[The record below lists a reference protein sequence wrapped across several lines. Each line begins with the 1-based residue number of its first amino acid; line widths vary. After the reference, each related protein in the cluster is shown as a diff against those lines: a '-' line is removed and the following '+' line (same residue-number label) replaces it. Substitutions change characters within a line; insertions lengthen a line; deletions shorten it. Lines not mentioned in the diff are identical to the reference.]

1 MQNMIEVVG
10 MAYTDAYR
18 ILRNAVVDRDGPVNW
33 NNNGYHYHN
42 IELVLIPEPENPYD
56 QNAIA
61 VYSEYPTPANAK
73 IKRSG
78 RIGYLP
84 RNSGVEIVERTLVNA
99 VIKEGFKNI
108 YVKIDVS
115 DFIDNT
121 VDYEHFDEE
130 SENDFYEE
138 FEEQKSNRYYYKTR
152 VNKFIFAFL
161 ALFFGFFG
169 IQWFYAKQY
178 SKGLWYLVLCLT
190 TIPMFLGWY
199 QGIKALLTKT
209 DDSYLIEV

>member
-10 MAYTDAYR
+10 MAHTDAYHM
-18 ILRNAVVDRDGPVNW
+18 LRNAVVDRDGPANW

-42 IELVLIPEPENPYD
+42 IELTLIPEPENPYD
-56 QNAIA
+56 PNAIA

-73 IKRSG
+73 IKRNG

-115 DFIDNT
+115 DFID
-121 VDYEHFDEE
+121 DPAAYEDFDEE
-130 SENDFYEE
+130 LENDSYED
-138 FEEQKSNRYYYKTR
+138 FEEQKSNQYYYKTR